1 MSKKGGVATRPYKCL
16 LVHTIGDSADECIN
30 ALETVV
36 QLLKAKSQDFPNNA
50 EVTWNHGGGGG
61 P

>member
-16 LVHTIGDSADECIN
+16 VVHAIGDSADECVQ
-30 ALETVV
+30 ALEIAV
-36 QLLKAKSQDFPNNA
+36 QLLKAKSQDFPTSV